1 MSLFAGFSDTLVRAL
16 QIIWIDLLLS
26 GDNAVV
32 IALACRNLPEDK
44 RRIGAVLGAAVAVIL
59 RVVFTLL
66 VVRLLELPA
75 VRLCG
80 GILLIIIAVN
90 LLNEDHSEAKV
101 KSRGTVWGAVM
112 TITLADAVMS
122 LDNVLAIAA
131 ASGGNGWLVVFGLAV
146 SLPLVVFGAGIVLK
160 AIDRFP
166 LITWAGAAL
175 LGWVAG
181 HMLAEDPIV
190 AAGLDRIG
198 DPPDIVTSIAGAI
211 FVIVAGLLVK
221 WRRALRG

>member
-1 MSLFAGFSDTLVRAL
+1 MNFVFDYSDIAVRAL

-32 IALACRNLPEDK
+32 IALACRNLPEEK
-44 RRIGAVLGAAVAVIL
+44 RRMGAILGAGVAVAL
-59 RVVFTLL
+59 RIVFTLL
-66 VVRLLELPA
+66 IVQLLALPA
-75 VRLCG
+75 VRLIG
-80 GILLIIIAVN
+80 AILLILIAVN
-90 LLNEDHSEAKV
+90 LLNEDHSDAKV
-101 KSRGTVWGAVM
+101 ASRTTLWGAVM

-146 SLPLVVFGAGIVLK
+146 SLPLVVFGASFVMK

-166 LITWAGAAL
+166 MITWAGAAL

-211 FVIVAGLLVK
+211 FVVVAGLLVK
-221 WRRALRG
+221 WRRAVRG